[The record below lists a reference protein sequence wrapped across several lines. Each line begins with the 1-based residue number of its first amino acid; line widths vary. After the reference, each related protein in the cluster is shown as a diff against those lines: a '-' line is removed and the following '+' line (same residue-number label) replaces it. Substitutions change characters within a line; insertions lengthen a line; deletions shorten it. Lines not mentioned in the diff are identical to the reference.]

1 MQNQFEKLDI
11 WRKAHK
17 LVLQIYQL
25 TKKFPSEEKFSLTD
39 QLRRATISVVS
50 NIVEGNIRQ
59 SKKEFLQFMYISK
72 GSLEEV
78 KYYLLLVRDLKYI
91 SNSEYLTNQ
100 ELADECGRII
110 SGFIKYRKSKV

>member
-1 MQNQFEKLDI
+1 M
-11 WRKAHK
+11 H
-17 LVLQIYQL
+17 IYQL

-39 QLRRATISVVS
+39 QLRRAVISVVA

-91 SNSEYLTNQ
+91 TDDKYLEIQ
-100 ELADECGRII
+100 DLANECGRLIT
-110 SGFIKYRKSKV
+110 GFIKYLRSKV